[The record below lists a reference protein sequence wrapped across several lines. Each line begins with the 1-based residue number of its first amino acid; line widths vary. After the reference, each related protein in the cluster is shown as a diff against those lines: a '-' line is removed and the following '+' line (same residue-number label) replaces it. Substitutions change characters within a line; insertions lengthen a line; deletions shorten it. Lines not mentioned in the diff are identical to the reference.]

1 MDIVH
6 RAEENAGVVVF
17 SDIAFC
23 TLFLR
28 ILEDAENEL
37 AFDPLT
43 LSIPTAGRDGGVDIL
58 DVVVV
63 DISI

>member
-1 MDIVH
+1 
-6 RAEENAGVVVF
+6 VVF

-23 TLFLR
+23 TLLAR

-43 LSIPTAGRDGGVDIL
+43 LSIPTGRDGGVDIL